1 MHTNSEGQSGYK
13 MLKELNRNFTRFG
26 RLGTKPIKVV
36 GLVRRAFA
44 RVPERTVYQV
54 RFCFHLQ
61 AYKRRACLIM
71 SVCLQVFLKLD
82 GLKYMPQFEDLNNTA
97 SLKITDQIVG
107 LVRFL

>member
-1 MHTNSEGQSGYK
+1 MHTNSEDQSGYK

-54 RFCFHLQ
+54 RFCFLLQ
-61 AYKRRACLIM
+61 AKRGQPTRLAKISLI
-71 SVCLQVFLKLD
+71 CCF
-82 GLKYMPQFEDLNNTA
+82 NTSENA
-97 SLKITDQIVG
+97 PKCTIVS
-107 LVRFL
+107 RCS

>member
-1 MHTNSEGQSGYK
+1 

-54 RFCFHLQ
+54 S
-61 AYKRRACLIM
+61 K
-71 SVCLQVFLKLD
+71 
-82 GLKYMPQFEDLNNTA
+82 DLTY
-97 SLKITDQIVG
+97 LLFQY
-107 LVRFL
+107 